1 METINTEQ
9 NITTKNN
16 KWYTLKVLSN
26 FEQKAQRL
34 IEKKLEQ
41 EPESGEFFYEV
52 LMPSEIVTTVKQGK
66 KTARVRKLYPGYL
79 FVRMNIYDDENSE
92 ELNAKAYYFIN
103 TINGVTDFIGGK
115 HPVQLSSKEIAT
127 IQEHIAKFQNTEV
140 PKSYFVIGQNVAI
153 LNGPFIGLQGSI
165 SELDEPHQ
173 KLKVLV
179 SIFGRD
185 TPVELENWQVEL
197 ADEEN

>member
-1 METINTEQ
+1 METTNTE
-9 NITTKNN
+9 TKNTTTD

-26 FEQKAQRL
+26 FEQKAQKL
-34 IEKKLEQ
+34 IEKKLEA
-41 EPESGEFFYEV
+41 EPESNEFFHEV

-79 FVRMNIYDDENSE
+79 FVRMDIYDKDNPT

-103 TINGVTDFIGGK
+103 DINGVTDFIGGK
-115 HPVQLSSKEIAT
+115 NPVQLSETEIKT
-127 IQEHIAKFQNTEV
+127 IKDHIAKYQNEEV
-140 PKSYFVIGQNVAI
+140 PKSYYDVGQLVTI
-153 LNGPFIGLQGSI
+153 LDGPFVGLQGSI
-165 SELDEPHQ
+165 SVVDVEHQ

-185 TPVELENWQVEL
+185 TPVELENWQVEKV
-197 ADEEN
+197 EEE

>member
-1 METINTEQ
+1 METINTE
-9 NITTKNN
+9 TTNSTTD

-26 FEQKAQRL
+26 FEQKAQKL

-41 EPESGEFFYEV
+41 EPESKEFFHEV

-79 FVRMNIYDDENSE
+79 FVRMNIYDEENPT

-103 TINGVTDFIGGK
+103 SINGVTDFIGGK
-115 HPVQLSSKEIAT
+115 SPVQLSKKEIDT
-127 IQEHIAKFQNTEV
+127 IKEHIAKFQNEEV
-140 PKSYFVIGQNVAI
+140 PKSYYDVGQQVTI
-153 LNGPFIGLQGSI
+153 LDGPFVGLQGAI
-165 SELDEPHQ
+165 SEVDTEHQ

-185 TPVELENWQVEL
+185 TPVELENWQVERV
-197 ADEEN
+197 EEE

>member
-1 METINTEQ
+1 METINTE
-9 NITTKNN
+9 TTNSTTD

-26 FEQKAQRL
+26 FEQKAQKL

-41 EPESGEFFYEV
+41 EPESKEFFHEV
-52 LMPSEIVTTVKQGK
+52 LMPSEIVTTGKQGK

-79 FVRMNIYDDENSE
+79 FVRMNIYDEENPT

-103 TINGVTDFIGGK
+103 SINGVTDFIGGK
-115 HPVQLSSKEIAT
+115 SPVQLSKKEIDT
-127 IQEHIAKFQNTEV
+127 IKEHIAKFQNKEV
-140 PKSYFVIGQNVAI
+140 PKSYYDVDQQVTI
-153 LNGPFIGLQGSI
+153 LDGPFVGLQGAI
-165 SELDEPHQ
+165 SEVDTEHQ

-185 TPVELENWQVEL
+185 TPVELENWQVERV
-197 ADEEN
+197 EEE

>member
-1 METINTEQ
+1 METINTE
-9 NITTKNN
+9 TTNSTTD

-26 FEQKAQRL
+26 FEQKAQKL

-41 EPESGEFFYEV
+41 EPESKEFFHEV

-79 FVRMNIYDDENSE
+79 FVRMNIYDEENPT

-103 TINGVTDFIGGK
+103 SINGVTDFIGGK
-115 HPVQLSSKEIAT
+115 SPVQLSKKEIDT
-127 IQEHIAKFQNTEV
+127 IKEHIAKFQNKEV
-140 PKSYFVIGQNVAI
+140 PKSYYDVDQQVTI
-153 LNGPFIGLQGSI
+153 LDGPFVGLQGAI
-165 SELDEPHQ
+165 SEVDTEHQ

-185 TPVELENWQVEL
+185 TPVELENWQVERV
-197 ADEEN
+197 EEE

>member
-9 NITTKNN
+9 STDTKNN

-26 FEQKAQRL
+26 FEQKAQKL

-41 EPESGEFFYEV
+41 EPESKEFFHEV
-52 LMPSEIVTTVKQGK
+52 LMPSEIVTSVKQGK
-66 KTARVRKLYPGYL
+66 KSVRVRKLYPGYL
-79 FVRMNIYDDENSE
+79 FVRMNIYEDDNPE

-103 TINGVTDFIGGK
+103 DINGVTDFIGGK
-115 HPVQLSSKEIAT
+115 SPVQLSKREIDT
-127 IQEHIAKFQNTEV
+127 IKEHIAKYQDEEV
-140 PKSYFVIGQNVAI
+140 PKSYYDVGQRVTI
-153 LNGPFIGLQGSI
+153 LDGPFVGLQGEI
-165 SELDEPHQ
+165 SEVDIDHQ

-185 TPVELENWQVEL
+185 TPVELENWQVERV
-197 ADEEN
+197 EEE

>member
-1 METINTEQ
+1 METINTE
-9 NITTKNN
+9 TTNSTTD

-26 FEQKAQRL
+26 FEQKAQKL

-41 EPESGEFFYEV
+41 EPESKEFFHEV

-79 FVRMNIYDDENSE
+79 FVRMNIYDEENPT

-103 TINGVTDFIGGK
+103 SINGVTDFIGGK
-115 HPVQLSSKEIAT
+115 NPVQLSKKEIDT
-127 IQEHIAKFQNTEV
+127 IKEHIAKFQNEEV
-140 PKSYFVIGQNVAI
+140 PKSYYDVGQQVTI
-153 LNGPFIGLQGSI
+153 LDGPFVGLQGAI
-165 SELDEPHQ
+165 SEVDTEHQ

-185 TPVELENWQVEL
+185 TPVELENWQVERV
-197 ADEEN
+197 EEE

>member
-1 METINTEQ
+1 METINTE
-9 NITTKNN
+9 TTNSTTD

-26 FEQKAQRL
+26 FEQKAQKL

-41 EPESGEFFYEV
+41 EPESKEFFHEV

-79 FVRMNIYDDENSE
+79 FVRMNIYDEENPT

-103 TINGVTDFIGGK
+103 GINGVTDFIGGK
-115 HPVQLSSKEIAT
+115 SPVQLSKTEIDT
-127 IQEHIAKFQNTEV
+127 IKEHIAKYQNEEV
-140 PKSYFVIGQNVAI
+140 PKSYYDIGQLVTI
-153 LNGPFIGLQGSI
+153 LDGPFVGLQGSI
-165 SELDEPHQ
+165 SEVDVEHQ

-185 TPVELENWQVEL
+185 TPVELENWQVERV
-197 ADEEN
+197 EEE